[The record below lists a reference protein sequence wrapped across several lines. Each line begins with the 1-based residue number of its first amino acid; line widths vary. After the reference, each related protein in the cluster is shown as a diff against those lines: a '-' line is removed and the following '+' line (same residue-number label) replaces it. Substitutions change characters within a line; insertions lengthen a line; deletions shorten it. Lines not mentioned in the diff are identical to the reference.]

1 MNKKLQRLLIS
12 VVVGLLFVVLSMSV
26 LLTIINNRNHSAI
39 LSESVEA
46 NLLSISVAARE
57 LLDIERFHS
66 YNSRE
71 DVFDDYNAYY
81 QTLASLRTLTRLTG
95 ASYIYALKEIDGEYF
110 FIFDSDPFPFPD
122 DPDRNDSIFEEYEGI
137 GKVHLD
143 AFGGLNSVGIMNLT
157 DQWGTFST
165 GAVPIIR
172 SGEVIGVIS
181 TDIEDRFIQASQ
193 QAATVN
199 IIILVIVLT
208 AVMGTNII
216 IIRRFVVMPLSR
228 LTTSVSK
235 SNIDENSVYGTYRD
249 DEIGD
254 LARKIQET
262 LGEAHVANKAKSDFL
277 ATMSHEI
284 RTPMNAILGITE
296 MQLQNNE
303 LEKNMRESLEKV
315 YSSGYML
322 LGIINDVLDLSKIE
336 AGKLE
341 LLNENYEIASLLSDT
356 VQLNVMRIGSKPIEF
371 ELYIDENLP
380 VVLLGDELRI
390 KQILNN
396 VLSNAFKYTAAGMVT
411 LSVTAEAGGA
421 DGEVTLA
428 FSVSDTG
435 QGMSKEQVDKLFDE
449 YSQFNMKANRTTEGT
464 GLGMSITR
472 NLIRMMDGA
481 IAIESEPEKGS
492 TFTVRIPQVTAGPEV
507 LGKEMTDNLHNF
519 RTTSRTQMKRTQ
531 IVRDPMPYGN
541 VLIVD
546 DVETNIYVAKGLMVQ
561 YGINTD
567 AADSGFAAI
576 DIIKSGKVY
585 DIIFMDHMMPKMD
598 GVEATKILR
607 EMGYKEP
614 IVALTANAVVGQSE
628 IFLANGFDDFI
639 SKPIDTRLL
648 DVVLNKLIRDKQPP
662 EVIEAAR
669 KQAEA
674 EKNKPPEQTAP
685 AAPRP
690 SIDVLIAESFVR
702 DAKKS
707 LAALDAVMEK
717 GAPYSEDDIR
727 TYIIHVHGMK
737 SALANLGKKDLSAV
751 AMKLEQS
758 GRDNDIEFITA
769 ETPGFLDSLRAVVR
783 GIAPQEEEVSADD
796 ATDVD
801 MPYLRENLLK
811 IKEACEEY
819 DKNTAEEV
827 LNELKN
833 TSLPQKIRELLEAIS
848 EQLLHSDFDEVS
860 EDIDKFM
867 ATEQTANVP

>member
-1 MNKKLQRLLIS
+1 MNKKMQRLLIS
-12 VVVGLLFVVLSMSV
+12 VVVGLLFVVLSVSV
-26 LLTIINNRNHSAI
+26 LLTIMNNRNHRAI

-57 LLDIERFHS
+57 LLDIEKFFS

-71 DVFDDYNAYY
+71 DIFADYNAYY
-81 QTLASLRTLTRLTG
+81 QTLASLRTLARLTG
-95 ASYIYALKEIDGEYF
+95 ASYIYALKEIDGKYY

-122 DPDRNDSIFEEYEGI
+122 DPNRNDSIFEEYEDI
-137 GKVHLD
+137 GAVHLD
-143 AFGGLNSVGIMNLT
+143 AFSGLSSVGIMNLV
-157 DQWGTFST
+157 DQWGIFST

-172 SGEVIGVIS
+172 RGEVIGVIS
-181 TDIEDRFIQASQ
+181 TDIEDRFIQESQ

-199 IIILVIVLT
+199 IIILIIVLT

-216 IIRRFVVMPLSR
+216 IIRRFVVTPLSR

-235 SNIDENSVYGTYRD
+235 SNIDANSVYGTYRD
-249 DEIGD
+249 DEIGE

-262 LGEAHVANKAKSDFL
+262 LGDAHVANKAKSDFL

-296 MQLQNNE
+296 MQLQNE
-303 LEKNMRESLEKV
+303 TLERNTRDALEKV
-315 YSSGYML
+315 YTSGYML
-322 LGIINDVLDLSKIE
+322 LSIINDVLDLSKIE

-341 LLNENYEIASLLSDT
+341 LLKENYEIASLISDT
-356 VQLNVMRIGSKPIEF
+356 VQLNMMRIGSKPIEF

-380 VVLLGDELRI
+380 VLLIGDELRI

-411 LSVTAEAGGA
+411 LSVTAEASGV
-421 DGEVTLA
+421 DGEVTLI

-435 QGMSKEQVDKLFDE
+435 QGMSKEQVDNLFEE
-449 YSQFNMKANRTTEGT
+449 YSQFNMKANRATEGT

-472 NLIRMMDGA
+472 NLIHMMEGA
-481 IAIESEPEKGS
+481 IAIESEPGVGS
-492 TFTVRIPQVTAGPEV
+492 TFTVRFPQTIAGSEV

-519 RTTSRTQMKRTQ
+519 RTTNRTQMKRAQ
-531 IVRDPMPYGN
+531 ITRDPMPYGS

-561 YGINTD
+561 YKIKTD
-567 AADSGFAAI
+567 SADSGFAAI
-576 DIIKSGKVY
+576 DLIKSGKVY
-585 DIIFMDHMMPKMD
+585 DIIFMDHMMPNMD

-648 DVVLNKLIRDKQPP
+648 NVILNRLIRDKQPP

-669 KQAEA
+669 RQAET
-674 EKNKPPEQTAP
+674 ETEQPADKAP
-685 AAPRP
+685 QSSVGSR
-690 SIDVLIAESFVR
+690 ITESFVR

-707 LAALDAVMEK
+707 LAALDAVIGK
-717 GAPYSEDDIR
+717 GAPYSEEDIR
-727 TYIIHVHGMK
+727 TYTIHVHGMK
-737 SALANLGKKDLSAV
+737 SALANLGKMDLSAV

-758 GRDNDIEFITA
+758 GRDKDIELITA
-769 ETPGFLDSLRAVVR
+769 ETPKFLSSLRAVVDEL
-783 GIAPQEEEVSADD
+783 APQKQVSAHD
-796 ATDVD
+796 AEVVD
-801 MPYLRENLLK
+801 MRHLRENLLA
-811 IKEACEEY
+811 IKEACEIY
-819 DKNTAEEV
+819 DKNTAEKV

-833 TSLPQKIRELLEAIS
+833 TSLPQKIRELLDTIS

-867 ATEQTANVP
+867 ETEQSANSL